1 MLIMLSGDNKKEAS
15 VKVWELKVW
24 FKIVIVDSKRV
35 VLFEYE

>member
-1 MLIMLSGDNKKEAS
+1 MLIMLHGDNKKEVS

-35 VLFEYE
+35 FLFEHE